1 MDTTALVETSQFKKR
16 NFSVRF
22 SDVPIDQTELLA
34 AFDFHGIEAPV
45 LPRGVS
51 RR

>member
-1 MDTTALVETSQFKKR
+1 MDTTALVETREFKKP

-34 AFDFHGIEAPV
+34 AFDFHAKEAPV
-45 LPRGVS
+45 AN
-51 RR
+51 